1 MCKADAHGNQR
12 KSQTTIEFTIVA
24 VSEASDTVEQNMEEV
39 VTPGKDALD
48 RIKPTPSS
56 LGRIQGAVD
65 VCATVINH
73 TESVSNTWGPIL
85 HKLKLFSELVDNI
98 PEVTYRTDLPS
109 SLLS

>member
-109 SLLS
+109 SL